1 MPFSLIFQAGSSA
14 GAGNAFASLIP
25 FILIGV
31 IFYFLLIR
39 PQNIRLK
46 KHRELLAS
54 IVRGDTVVTNGGLI
68 GKVKKVTDDELTVAF
83 GEADVKVV
91 RTMIADVRGRTA
103 TMPAN
108 DTKKPDTK
116 KSAKKSK

>member
-1 MPFSLIFQAGSSA
+1 LILQAAPASGAGS
-14 GAGNAFASLIP
+14 AFASLIP
-25 FILIGV
+25 FLLIGL

-39 PQNIRLK
+39 PQNARLK
-46 KHRELLAS
+46 KHKELLGS

-68 GKVKKVTDDELTVAF
+68 GKVKKVSDDELTVAF
-83 GEADVKVV
+83 GDSDVKVV

-103 TMPAN
+103 TTPAN
-108 DTKKPDTK
+108 DTKKADAK